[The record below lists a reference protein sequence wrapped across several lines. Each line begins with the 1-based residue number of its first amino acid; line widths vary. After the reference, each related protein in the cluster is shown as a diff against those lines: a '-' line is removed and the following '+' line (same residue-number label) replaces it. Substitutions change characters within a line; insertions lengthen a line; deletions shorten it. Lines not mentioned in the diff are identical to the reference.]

1 MRIGLSLARSAVF
14 RGWQVRGAAQAAQRL
29 LSQGR
34 TLTGVTMDVLMFP
47 LAAAG
52 WALLYYLLGGGFGG
66 AILIFIVLKA
76 LGR

>member
-1 MRIGLSLARSAVF
+1 MLEILSTAIS
-14 RGWQVRGAAQAAQRL
+14 
-29 LSQGR
+29 
-34 TLTGVTMDVLMFP
+34 

-52 WALLYYLLGGGFGG
+52 WSLLYLLCGGGFGG

>member
-1 MRIGLSLARSAVF
+1 MLMLA
-14 RGWQVRGAAQAAQRL
+14 
-29 LSQGR
+29 
-34 TLTGVTMDVLMFP
+34 TLAP

-52 WALLYYLLGGGFGG
+52 WAFLYLLFGGGIGG